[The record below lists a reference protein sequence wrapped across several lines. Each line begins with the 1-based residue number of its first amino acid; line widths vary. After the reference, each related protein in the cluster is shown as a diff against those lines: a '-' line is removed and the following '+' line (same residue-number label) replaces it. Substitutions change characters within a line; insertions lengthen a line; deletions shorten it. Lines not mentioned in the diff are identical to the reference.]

1 MPRQVFKIPLYLD
14 INQKKTWA
22 KIQSQVKTLYKLVV
36 VELEA
41 EKGSLGFVVAKEF
54 FVERIKRCQAQD
66 TLDDISY
73 VHAIEWA
80 YDRCQSSTANSG
92 RRNIIVPIKVDQKSV
107 IFSLTED
114 QVKVPYLGLVKYKR
128 NRFITPGRETNRSDE
143 KQWLLNN
150 IRAIF
155 INEINNEV
163 CVIIDCSE
171 GGTDSTGESKLT
183 GKPVVKKKKKV
194 ASKWLE

>member
-14 INQKKTWA
+14 ISQKKAWA
-22 KIQSQVKTLYKLVV
+22 KIQSQAKTLYKLVV

-54 FVERIKRCQAQD
+54 FVERMRRCVEQD
-66 TLDDISY
+66 SLDDVSFT
-73 VHAIEWA
+73 HAIEWA
-80 YDRCQSSTANSG
+80 YDRCQSSTANPG
-92 RRNIIVPIKVDQKSV
+92 RRNIIVPIKIDQKSV

-114 QVKVPYLGLVKYKR
+114 QVRIPYLGLVKYKR
-128 NRFITPGRETNRSDE
+128 NRFITPGRETSQSDE

-150 IRAIF
+150 IRATF
-155 INEINNEV
+155 INEISNEI

-183 GKPVVKKKKKV
+183 GKPAVKKKKV

>member
-14 INQKKTWA
+14 ISQKKAWA
-22 KIQSQVKTLYKLVV
+22 RIQSQAKTLYKLVV

-54 FVERIKRCQAQD
+54 FVERMKRCQVQD
-66 TLDDISY
+66 TLDDISFT
-73 VHAIEWA
+73 HAIEWA
-80 YDRCQSSTANSG
+80 YDRYRSSTTNPG
-92 RRNIIVPIKVDQKSV
+92 RRNIIVPIKIDQKSV
-107 IFSLTED
+107 IFSLLEE
-114 QVKVPYLGLVKYKR
+114 QIKIPHLGLVRCQK
-128 NRFITPGRETNRSDE
+128 NRFITPNGKIGNSDE

-150 IRAIF
+150 IRAMF

-163 CVIIDCSE
+163 CVIVDCSE

-183 GKPVVKKKKKV
+183 GKPVVKKKKV
-194 ASKWLE
+194 TSKWLE

>member
-1 MPRQVFKIPLYLD
+1 MSRQVFKIPLYLD
-14 INQKKTWA
+14 INQKKAWA
-22 KIQSQVKTLYKLVV
+22 KIQSQTKNLYKLVV

-41 EKGSLGFVVAKEF
+41 EKRSLGFVVAKEF
-54 FVERIKRCQAQD
+54 FVERMKRCQAQD
-66 TLDDISY
+66 TLDDISFT
-73 VHAIEWA
+73 HAVEWA
-80 YDRCQSSTANSG
+80 YDRCQSSTTNPG

-114 QVKVPYLGLVKYKR
+114 QVRVPHLGLVKYKR
-128 NRFITPGRETNRSDE
+128 NRFITPGRETSQSDE

-155 INEINNEV
+155 ISEISNEI

-183 GKPVVKKKKKV
+183 GKLAVKKKKV